1 VLYSGASLSI
11 VNNVKSV
18 NRPRVCSCNVTAPL
32 CVGDPILV
40 TIIWISVIIPH
51 RSSFEDRCCSICRLL
66 DLVYQARRSLCALF
80 VVFWTWSIRPDEV
93 CVLYLSS
100 FGPGLSGQT
109 KFVCSICRLL
119 DLVYQARR
127 SLCALFVVFW
137 TWSIRP
143 DEVCVWLCCFSFWWF
158 FWLLWSR
165 PGLSLVSPWSAL
177 IDQPSF
183 IFDFQLNFLIVF
195 QLTNSPCY
203 YIVIS
208 ILYVLWSSNL
218 SLFCDQVTSR
228 TFHSMILNGIVRQYM
243 LCDQVTPRTFHSM
256 IPDGIVRHYICFVI
270 K

>member
-80 VVFWTWSIRPDEV
+80 VVFWTWSIRPDEM

-127 SLCALFVVFW
+127 SLCVAMLFFILVIFLIALVSP
-137 TWSIRP
+137 WS
-143 DEVCVWLCCFSFWWF
+143 L
-158 FWLLWSR
+158 
-165 PGLSLVSPWSAL
+165 PGLSLVSSYRPT
-177 IDQPSF
+177 
-183 IFDFQLNFLIVF
+183 VF
-195 QLTNSPCY
+195 YLWFSVKLPYCIPAYKSPCY

>member
-1 VLYSGASLSI
+1 MFLSWPNNKHYPVLYSGASLSI

-80 VVFWTWSIRPDEV
+80 VVFWTWSIRPDEM

-143 DEVCVWLCCFSFWWF
+143 DEVCVLYLSSFG
-158 FWLLWSR
+158 
-165 PGLSLVSPWSAL
+165 PGLSGQTKFVCGYVVFHFGDFSDCFGLALVSPWSL
-177 IDQPSF
+177 PG
-183 IFDFQLNFLIVF
+183 QLLS
-195 QLTNSPCY
+195 TNR
-203 YIVIS
+203 
-208 ILYVLWSSNL
+208 LL
-218 SLFCDQVTSR
+218 SLIFS
-228 TFHSMILNGIVRQYM
+228 
-243 LCDQVTPRTFHSM
+243 
-256 IPDGIVRHYICFVI
+256 
-270 K
+270 

>member
-1 VLYSGASLSI
+1 LFLSWPNNKHYPVLYSGASLSI

-51 RSSFEDRCCSICRLL
+51 RSSFEDRC
-66 DLVYQARRSLCALF
+66 
-80 VVFWTWSIRPDEV
+80 
-93 CVLYLSS
+93 
-100 FGPGLSGQT
+100 
-109 KFVCSICRLL
+109 CSICRLL